1 LIQGQQVSAERETE
15 QIIGTVS
22 GIVQKGPD
30 KWQAVVVPDGSQYAK
45 NLWTKDAGL
54 IGSLS
59 QMIGQRLAFACNISH
74 WNMQDGTPVRSL
86 WIDVVGAAAP
96 GSPAMQG
103 PPYVQQA
110 QQAQHSAMNIPQAG
124 FGSPAL
130 PAPTTAPMMASPPA
144 YNDDPKQ
151 DKIHRQTASK
161 VAAILLSNL
170 KPEERTMDTLLQL
183 SERLV
188 AYYDN
193 GLPIRTLDDEIT
205 RAMPR
210 DMDSYYDQPVQPYT
224 GDDDI
229 PF

>member
-30 KWQAVVVPDGSQYAK
+30 KWQAVVIPDGSQYAK

-59 QMIGQRLAFACNISH
+59 QMIGQRLAFACNISEWIH
-74 WNMQDGTPVRSL
+74 QSSGQPVRSL
-86 WIDVVGAAAP
+86 WIDAVGAAAP

-103 PPYVQQA
+103 PPYVQEA
-110 QQAQHSAMNIPQAG
+110 QQAQQSAMNVPQAG
-124 FGSPAL
+124 FG
-130 PAPTTAPMMASPPA
+130 APSTIPQVLTSVGAQP

-183 SERLV
+183 AERLV

-193 GLPIRTLDDEIT
+193 GLPVRTLDDEIT